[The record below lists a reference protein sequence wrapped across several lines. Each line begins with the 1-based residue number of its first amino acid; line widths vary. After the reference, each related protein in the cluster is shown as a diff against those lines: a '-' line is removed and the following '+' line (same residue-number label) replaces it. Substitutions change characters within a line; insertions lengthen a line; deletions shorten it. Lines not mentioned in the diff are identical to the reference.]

1 MHPLSAVLATTV
13 YHEIE
18 SSAAG
23 HAAQQPQR
31 PSRRRGV
38 RARIAA
44 RRGPASPPSYGPR
57 HTVGA
62 GRA

>member
-18 SSAAG
+18 SSARA
-23 HAAQQPQR
+23 HADEPRR
-31 PSRRRGV
+31 PSRL
-38 RARIAA
+38 RAARNRLAA

-57 HTVGA
+57 HTA
-62 GRA
+62 RPGRA

>member
-13 YHEIE
+13 YNEIA
-18 SSAAG
+18 SSAAE
-23 HAAQQPQR
+23 HAAQPQR
-31 PSRRRGV
+31 PSRFRGV

>member
-1 MHPLSAVLATTV
+1 MHPISAVLATTV
-13 YHEIE
+13 HNEIV
-18 SSAAG
+18 SSAAA
-23 HAAQQPQR
+23 HAAQPPR
-31 PSRRRGV
+31 RSRRRGV

-62 GRA
+62 GPA